1 MAHLKRRFPLLITIF
16 LSLLA
21 MAGWAIYTWLV
32 VDLPAIDELPTRGA
46 IPSTLIYD
54 RHEQLLYEIIDPHTG
69 KHTPLPLSE
78 IPLPLQQATIATE
91 DANFYFNPGVDAW
104 GIIRALWINL
114 RGGEVLA
121 GGSTITQQLARNLLL
136 EPHERGERTL
146 VRKLRESILA
156 WRLAR
161 TYSKDEILT
170 LYLNQTYYG
179 NLAYGVEAAAQA
191 YFGKSVNELDL
202 AECALLAG
210 LPQAPALYN
219 PVTNPDAAKSRQA
232 VVLDLM
238 VKHSYLSATE
248 AEQAKAE
255 PLHFAAVPFPIR
267 APHFVMYVWNQLEKT
282 LGEEV
287 LRQGGLRVYTT
298 LDVDLQDTAQRTA
311 RRHLAQLEADDQG
324 AQGHNAHNV
333 ALVALDPHTGQ
344 VLAMLGSPDYFD
356 AEISGAMNAALA
368 LRQPGSAIKPIT
380 YATAFT
386 PDKED
391 ATFHPYTAATMVAD
405 VRTTFLTREGT
416 AYVPRN
422 YDRHWH
428 GPVLLREALASSFN
442 LPAVKVLDHVG
453 LERMIGLA
461 RRLGISTFDHS
472 ERFGLALTLGG
483 GEVSLLELTAAY
495 GAFATGGYKVE
506 PVSIL
511 RVEDA
516 SGQVLYKS
524 PGGIGPLVLDPRVA
538 YLITDILSDDMAR
551 IPGFGE
557 GSVLQLTR
565 PAAAKTGTTTDWRDN
580 WTVGYTPDWVVGVW
594 VGNADNSPMR
604 DVSGISGAAPIWH
617 DFMEEALK
625 GRPALSFPRPD
636 GLVEVEVCAL
646 SGLRPNPYCPHRRTE
661 LFLAGTEPTETCPM
675 HQLVRLDVASS
686 EPATTDTP
694 AERVVERVLTIL
706 PPELA
711 EWGREH
717 GLGTGYGA
725 SGLAPGE
732 TPPTRDNT
740 TSLLIT
746 SPDPNSIFRL
756 SPALPADAQRIL
768 IAARPADGV
777 SVQRMTLYVDGE
789 LLAELNAPP
798 YHAWWTLRTG
808 LHRITA
814 VGLDMEGNRLGSE
827 AVVIE
832 VLE

>member
-1 MAHLKRRFPLLITIF
+1 M
-16 LSLLA
+16 
-21 MAGWAIYTWLV
+21 
-32 VDLPAIDELPTRGA
+32 
-46 IPSTLIYD
+46 PSTLIYD
-54 RHEQLLYEIIDPHTG
+54 RNERLLYEVIDPYTG
-69 KHTPLPLSE
+69 KHTPLSLSE
-78 IPLPLQQATIATE
+78 IPLLLQQATIATE
-91 DANFYFNPGVDAW
+91 DANFYSNPGVDAG

-191 YFGKSVNELDL
+191 YFGKSVSELDL

-219 PVTNPDAAKSRQA
+219 PITNPDAAKSRQA

-238 VKHSYLSATE
+238 VKHGYLSTAE
-248 AEQAKAE
+248 AELAKAE

-282 LGEEV
+282 LGEEI
-287 LRQGGLRVYTT
+287 LSQGGLRVYTT
-298 LDVDLQDTAQRTA
+298 LDVDLQDAAQRLA
-311 RRHLAQLEADDQG
+311 RRHLARLAADKDK
-324 AQGHNAHNV
+324 QGHNAHNA
-333 ALVALDPHTGQ
+333 ALVALDPRNGQ

-356 AEISGAMNAALA
+356 AEISGAVNAALA

-380 YATAFT
+380 YAAAFT
-386 PDKED
+386 PDEED
-391 ATFHPYTAATMVAD
+391 PTFQPYTAATMVAD

-416 AYVPRN
+416 AYVPMN
-422 YDRHWH
+422 YDRQWH

-453 LERMIGLA
+453 LERMINLA
-461 RRLGISTFDHS
+461 RRLGISTFDDS
-472 ERFGLALTLGG
+472 KRFGLALTLGG

-495 GAFATGGYKVE
+495 GAFATGGYQVK
-506 PVSIL
+506 PTSIL

-516 SGQVLYKS
+516 SGRVLYK
-524 PGGIGPLVLDPRVA
+524 GPSGVGPQVLDPRVA

-580 WTVGYTPDWVVGVW
+580 WTVGYTPDLVVGVW

-604 DVSGISGAAPIWH
+604 NVSGISGAAPIWH

-625 GRPALSFPRPD
+625 GRPALEFSRPD

-661 LFLAGTEPTETCPM
+661 LFLAGTEPTQTCAM
-675 HQLVRLDVASS
+675 HQLVRLD
-686 EPATTDTP
+686 ATSGELATADTP
-694 AERVVERVLTIL
+694 SDQVIERVITVL
-706 PPELA
+706 PPELV
-711 EWGREH
+711 EWGQEH
-717 GLGTGYGA
+717 GIGTGYGQAA
-725 SGLAPGE
+725 SVSATGG
-732 TPPTRDNT
+732 
-740 TSLLIT
+740 TSPVRGDAIPLIIT

-768 IAARPADGV
+768 IAARPADDV
-777 SVQRMTLYVDGE
+777 SIERITLYVDE
-789 LLAELNAPP
+789 EPLAELSAPP

-814 VGLDMEGNRLGSE
+814 VGFDMEGNRLESE

-832 VLE
+832 VLA